1 MTDRTTLFLKFALKN
16 RFLDQTQ
23 ADQIL
28 AAIEQR
34 RELGIEKDA
43 AEVAREREFLN
54 EEQIATLTRAVD
66 SIVPPKQV
74 GGFEILAEIGRGT
87 VGTVYRAR
95 QVSLDKEVAL
105 KLLNPSFQS
114 NPEMVEQFKREAKS
128 AAKINHP
135 HVVTAIDAGEDSGRA
150 YLAMEY
156 VAGETL
162 KDRVERDG
170 PLSESELLDLG
181 RAVAQGLAHAHS
193 HGLLHRD
200 LKPDNLLLGN
210 DGSIKIADFGLAMPM
225 DDAEIMSAEHKRR
238 GTPYYL
244 SPEQARGQSVDEA
257 SEIYALGATL
267 YFVATGKPLFTGTS
281 VKEILGKQ
289 IQEAPVAP
297 RAAGARI
304 SEETEQLILDML
316 AKEPS
321 ARPGSCRDVIDRID
335 QAERAAAAAPA
346 RPAARA
352 ARPEVSA
359 ARTPASGRPAVQA
372 RPTASNPTASKPVV
386 SKPGVASR
394 SSQSGNSSSA
404 RPSAPTSKT
413 AGSALESARVGGRNN
428 VFTLVGLGV
437 GVVIALIFVILG
449 VTRNEPEDEQ
459 EIVVEQEKK
468 SDEEI
473 QKLVDA
479 RIETWKNKREKR
491 NREIVAGVPK
501 IDLQY
506 NETNTRIQALWVM
519 LREPETASAEKA
531 HVIVER
537 IDELEQMARA
547 DRTGGLESD
556 MAKVDELRS
565 QDRLMDAIWQLGKM
579 QSQYVKD
586 KEATQRINAL
596 IQELSDVIDSRY
608 KEDANALAKAL
619 SPESQDYIAAIRILE
634 KIQVYGDVDMQREA
648 ASQLEQVKADQ
659 ATFMRKEAERRAKEE
674 KQQYVDHMRHC
685 KQLAMERR
693 YLECVSQ
700 TVKLEQEVTSEEVQ
714 KLIQEDL
721 VAFQML
727 HQFMKDAQDYILKE
741 KGSDTQL
748 KVKLTNDD
756 IERGTSDGIEMIEGK
771 PAVRLIVEVS
781 SGKATKFLE
790 FERIVD
796 ATLFEWVEAYHGPR
810 SEKYLVPLAL
820 VFAYRGQ
827 IEFARRHLELATNR
841 GIDVQRWEKRV
852 DWLESNL

>member
-16 RFLDQTQ
+16 RFLDQSQ

-43 AEVAREREFLN
+43 ADVAREREFLSD
-54 EEQIATLTRAVD
+54 EQIATLTRAVD
-66 SIVPPKQV
+66 AIVPPKQV
-74 GGFEILAEIGRGT
+74 GGFEILSEIGRGT

-95 QVSLDKEVAL
+95 QLSLDKEVAL

-114 NPEMVEQFKREAKS
+114 NPEVVEQFKREAKS

-170 PLSESELLDLG
+170 PLSEADLLDLG

-225 DDAEIMSAEHKRR
+225 DDAEVMSAEHKRR

-289 IQEAPVAP
+289 IQETPVAP

-304 SEETEQLILDML
+304 SEATEQLILDML
-316 AKEPS
+316 AKEPGG
-321 ARPGSCRDVIDRID
+321 RPGSCRELIERID
-335 QAERAAAAAPA
+335 QAERAAAAPPA

-352 ARPEVSA
+352 TRPEPPARP
-359 ARTPASGRPAVQA
+359 PASGRPAVQA
-372 RPTASNPTASKPVV
+372 KPAV
-386 SKPGVASR
+386 KPAVAATR
-394 SSQSGNSSSA
+394 STQSGNSSSA
-404 RPSAPTSKT
+404 RPAAPTSKT
-413 AGSALESARVGGRNN
+413 AGSALESARMGGRNN

-449 VTRNEPEDEQ
+449 VTRNEPQEEQ
-459 EIVVEQEKK
+459 ELVVEQEKR
-468 SDEEI
+468 SAEEI
-473 QKLVDA
+473 EKLVDA
-479 RIETWKNKREKR
+479 RMETWKNKRDKR
-491 NREIVAGVPK
+491 NREIVEGVPK
-501 IDLQY
+501 VDLQY
-506 NETNTRIQALWVM
+506 NETNTRIQALWAM

-537 IDELEQMARA
+537 IDELEKMVRSE
-547 DRTGGLESD
+547 RTGGLDSD
-556 MAKVDELRS
+556 LADVEELRS

-579 QSQYVKD
+579 ETKYAKD
-586 KEATQRINAL
+586 KEAKQRITDL
-596 IQELSDVIDSRY
+596 IKELSDVIDSRY
-608 KEDANALAKAL
+608 KEDTNELQKAL
-619 SPESQDYIAAIRILE
+619 GKQEYNVAIRLLE
-634 KIQVYGDVDMQREA
+634 KIQVYGDVDMQRDA
-648 ASQLEQVKADQ
+648 TAQLEQVKADQ

-674 KQQYVDHMRHC
+674 KQQYVDHIRNC

-693 YLECVSQ
+693 FLECVSQ
-700 TVKLEQEVTSEEVQ
+700 TVTLEQEVTSAEVQ
-714 KLIQEDL
+714 ELIQEDL

-748 KVKLTNDD
+748 KVKLTNED

-771 PAVRLIVEVS
+771 PAVRLIVDVS

-790 FERIVD
+790 FDRIVD